1 MSPGQRVEVE
11 SSGVID
17 ASVEKLWSL
26 VSDFK
31 VVLQLRGA
39 AGW

>member
-17 ASVEKLWSL
+17 ASV
-26 VSDFK
+26 SDFK
-31 VVLQLRGA
+31 VVLQLRGT